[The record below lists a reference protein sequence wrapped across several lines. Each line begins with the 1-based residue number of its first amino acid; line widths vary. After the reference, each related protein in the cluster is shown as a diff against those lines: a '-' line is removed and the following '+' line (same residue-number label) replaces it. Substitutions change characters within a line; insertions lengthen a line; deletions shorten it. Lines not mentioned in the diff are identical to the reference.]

1 MTRLFPRSSSR
12 SVLRGALFIVVV
24 AISGC
29 TVKVGGAPP
38 TNYDYSEYETYG
50 TTHGESPAYDTAS
63 RAPVA
68 QTK

>member
-12 SVLRGALFIVVV
+12 SVVRGAMFILAVV
-24 AISGC
+24 SGC

-50 TTHGESPAYDTAS
+50 TTHGESPSYETAS
-63 RAPVA
+63 RAAP
-68 QTK
+68 QPK